1 MTSLRHLASAAET
14 KELTLFLKKYFYLFI
29 FGCTGSLL
37 LSRLFSRWVEQGL
50 LSSCGA
56 RASHCCGRS
65 CCRARVSVFAAWR
78 LSSCGARALE
88 HRLNS
93 YGSQTFLVSGM
104 WGLLASGVEP
114 VSPAL
119 QVDSL
124 PLSHQGSPSP
134 HHSYPHTCI
143 NRRLHAPLS
152 SWCS

>member
-1 MTSLRHLASAAET
+1 MLLSMPHH
-14 KELTLFLKKYFYLFI
+14 TLSFLKKKYFHLFI

-56 RASHCCGRS
+56 RASHCRGLS
-65 CCRARVSVFAAWR
+65 CCRARVSVVAAWR
-78 LSSCGARALE
+78 LGSCGAQALE

-93 YGSQTFLVSGM
+93 YGAQTLLLSGM
-104 WGLLASGVEP
+104 WDLPASGVEP
-114 VSPAL
+114 LSPAL
-119 QVDSL
+119 QADSL

-134 HHSYPHTCI
+134 HQSSPHTCI
-143 NRRLHAPLS
+143 NRPLHAPLS